1 MKQATNVLNVA
12 GILNEIDLQERQDR
26 NGRDY
31 ISGKV
36 FFLVNQTFGGKEEH
50 EELEVTVFAY
60 KKTSKGGDNPA
71 YKSAKDLMENGISVA
86 ASGSASTA
94 DAYRIGGGRITSN
107 SFTTTDGRNVTYYP
121 MQASFFNK
129 INGDYTPDASFET
142 EIYITNM
149 KDETD
154 REGIPTGRLILNG
167 AIVGFND
174 RIDVVPFVVEDAK
187 AVAHIRD
194 NWNVGDTVRI
204 YGKARSTVE
213 IVRRASNEDVF
224 GEAPVREYKNTR
236 KEYVI
241 TSGSSSPY
249 DFEMAYP
256 AEEINRAMAAM
267 SAKANAAAAAAPT
280 PEKKVTNR
288 GF

>member
-26 NGRDY
+26 NNRDY

-36 FFLVNQTFGGKEEH
+36 YFLVDQSFGGKEEH
-50 EELEVTVFAY
+50 EELTVDVFAY
-60 KKTSKGGDNPA
+60 KKTSSGKDNPA
-71 YKSAKDLMENGISVA
+71 YKSAKDLMENGVSVA
-86 ASGSASTA
+86 ACGSANGA
-94 DAYRIGGGRITSN
+94 DSYRIGGGRITSN
-107 SFTTTDGRNVTYYP
+107 SFTTPDGRNVTYYP

-149 KDETD
+149 RPEVDKEDS
-154 REGIPTGRLILNG
+154 PTGRLIING
-167 AIVGFND
+167 AIVGYND
-174 RIDVVPFVVEDAK
+174 RIDVVPFVVEDPK
-187 AVAHIRD
+187 AVAHIEN
-194 NWNVGDTVRI
+194 NWSEGDTVRI
-204 YGKARSTVE
+204 YGKARATVE
-213 IVRRASNEDVF
+213 IVTRAMSEDVF
-224 GEAPVREYKNTR
+224 GEAPVREYKNTK

-249 DFEMAYP
+249 DSEIAYA
-256 AEEINRAMAAM
+256 AEDINAAMAM
-267 SAKANAAAAAAPT
+267 MKAKSTATTAAPT
-280 PEKKVTNR
+280 ERKANNR